1 MQDETAT
8 LENKD
13 NKEESVIDIKSLLEA
28 ANSSGFDEAETLL
41 RGKET
46 FEKADSFFEL
56 IKSEPATEI
65 VSNSDS
71 VPLESEENFEE
82 KGQSAENNS
91 DDHQQTALS
100 EEDQEGLET
109 IGNIAS
115 EVADLEVSDMSEAS
129 EIEDLNEK
137 DEFQSAEENNA
148 SFETVDV
155 VKHVINE
162 SSDEINDEDE
172 DQPNVE
178 QSEDYQRGYQDA
190 LVEFENTLEVEKK
203 AVADFANTLFAAR
216 DDFSS
221 LIEQFLI
228 EKAKE
233 ISVEFLGERIDEVPE
248 LLVDRVKAV
257 SSEII
262 ENTTHMTLELNEI
275 DATAFIEKSSDL
287 PFQIITTSELAR
299 GEFRILAGKSG
310 YFQKYQI
317 EASLL

>member
-1 MQDETAT
+1 MQDDTTT
-8 LENKD
+8 LENKET
-13 NKEESVIDIKSLLEA
+13 KEEPVIDLKSLLEA
-28 ANSSGFDEAETLL
+28 ANSSRFDEAETLL
-41 RGKET
+41 RGNEA

-56 IKSEPATEI
+56 IKSEPTTET
-65 VSNSDS
+65 VSNLDS

-82 KGQSAENNS
+82 KGQAAENNS
-91 DDHQQTALS
+91 EDYQQTALS
-100 EEDQEGLET
+100 EEDQEGLEAT
-109 IGNIAS
+109 DNIAS
-115 EVADLEVSDMSEAS
+115 EVADLEVSNMSEAS
-129 EIEDLNEK
+129 EIRDLTEK
-137 DEFQSAEENNA
+137 DELQSAEENNA

-162 SSDEINDEDE
+162 NSEEINDEDE
-172 DQPNVE
+172 GESNVE
-178 QSEDYQRGYQDA
+178 HSEDYQRGYQDA

-233 ISVEFLGERIDEVPE
+233 ISVDFLGERIDEVPE

-275 DATAFIEKSSDL
+275 DATAFIEKSSDI
-287 PFQIITTSELAR
+287 PFQIVTTSKLAR
-299 GEFRILAGKSG
+299 GEFRIVAGKSG
-310 YFQKYQI
+310 YFQKL
-317 EASLL
+317 SN

>member
-28 ANSSGFDEAETLL
+28 ANSSRFDEAETLL

-162 SSDEINDEDE
+162 SSDEIKDEDE

-233 ISVEFLGERIDEVPE
+233 ISVAFLGERIDEVPE

-310 YFQKYQI
+310 YFQKI
-317 EASLL
+317 SN

>member
-1 MQDETAT
+1 MQDETTT
-8 LENKD
+8 LENND
-13 NKEESVIDIKSLLEA
+13 DKEEPVIDIKSLLEA
-28 ANSSGFDEAETLL
+28 ANSSRFDEAETLL

-71 VPLESEENFEE
+71 VPLESDENLE
-82 KGQSAENNS
+82 KKEQSAENNI
-91 DDHQQTALS
+91 DDHQKTALS
-100 EEDQEGLET
+100 EEEQEGLET
-109 IGNIAS
+109 TGDIAS
-115 EVADLEVSDMSEAS
+115 EAADLVVSDMSEAS
-129 EIEDLNEK
+129 EIEALHEK
-137 DEFQSAEENNA
+137 DELQSAEENNA

-162 SSDEINDEDE
+162 NSEETNEEDE
-172 DQPNVE
+172 GEPNVE

-310 YFQKYQI
+310 YFQKI
-317 EASLL
+317 LN

>member
-1 MQDETAT
+1 MQDETTT
-8 LENKD
+8 LENKE
-13 NKEESVIDIKSLLEA
+13 NKEEPAIDIKSLLEA
-28 ANSSGFDEAETLL
+28 ANSSRFDEAETLL

-56 IKSEPATEI
+56 IKSEPATEM

-71 VPLESEENFEE
+71 VPLESEEDFEE
-82 KGQSAENNS
+82 KGQSAKNKS
-91 DDHQQTALS
+91 DDLQQAPLS
-100 EEDQEGLET
+100 EEDEEGLDAT
-109 IGNIAS
+109 DNIAS
-115 EVADLEVSDMSEAS
+115 EVADLEVSNMSEAS
-129 EIEDLNEK
+129 EIKDLNEK
-137 DEFQSAEENNA
+137 DELQSAEENNA

-162 SSDEINDEDE
+162 NSEEINDEDE
-172 DQPNVE
+172 GESNVE

-233 ISVEFLGERIDEVPE
+233 ISVDFLGERIDEVPE

-275 DATAFIEKSSDL
+275 DATVFIEKSSYL

-299 GEFRILAGKSG
+299 GEFRIRAGKSG
-310 YFQKYQI
+310 YFQKI
-317 EASLL
+317 SN

>member
-1 MQDETAT
+1 MQDETTT

-13 NKEESVIDIKSLLEA
+13 NKEEPVIDIKSLLEA
-28 ANSSGFDEAETLL
+28 ANSSRFDEAETLL

-100 EEDQEGLET
+100 EEDQEDSET

-115 EVADLEVSDMSEAS
+115 EVADLEVSDVSEAS

-137 DEFQSAEENNA
+137 DEFQSAKENNA

-162 SSDEINDEDE
+162 NSDEINDEDE
-172 DQPNVE
+172 SEPNVE

-190 LVEFENTLEVEKK
+190 LVEFENTLEAEKK
-203 AVADFANTLFAAR
+203 AVAEFANTLFAAR

-233 ISVEFLGERIDEVPE
+233 ISVDFLGERIDEVPE

-310 YFQKYQI
+310 YFQKI
-317 EASLL
+317 SN

>member
-1 MQDETAT
+1 MQDETTT
-8 LENKD
+8 LENND
-13 NKEESVIDIKSLLEA
+13 DKEEPVIDIKSLLEA
-28 ANSSGFDEAETLL
+28 ANSSRFDEAETLL
-41 RGKET
+41 REKET

-71 VPLESEENFEE
+71 VPLESDENLE
-82 KGQSAENNS
+82 KKEQSAENNI
-91 DDHQQTALS
+91 DDHQKTALS
-100 EEDQEGLET
+100 EEEQEGLET
-109 IGNIAS
+109 TGDIAS
-115 EVADLEVSDMSEAS
+115 EAADLVVSDMSEAS
-129 EIEDLNEK
+129 EIEALHEK
-137 DEFQSAEENNA
+137 DELQSAEENNA

-155 VKHVINE
+155 VKHVTNE
-162 SSDEINDEDE
+162 NSEETNEEDE
-172 DQPNVE
+172 GEPNVE

-190 LVEFENTLEVEKK
+190 LVEFENTLEAEKK

-233 ISVEFLGERIDEVPE
+233 ISVDFLGERIDEVPE

-287 PFQIITTSELAR
+287 PFQIITTSKLAR

-310 YFQKYQI
+310 YHQKI
-317 EASLL
+317 SN

>member
-1 MQDETAT
+1 MQDETTT

-13 NKEESVIDIKSLLEA
+13 NKEEPVIDIKSLLEA
-28 ANSSGFDEAETLL
+28 ANSSRFDEAETLL

-71 VPLESEENFEE
+71 VPLESDENLE
-82 KGQSAENNS
+82 KKEQSAENNI
-91 DDHQQTALS
+91 DDHQKTALS
-100 EEDQEGLET
+100 EEEQEGLET
-109 IGNIAS
+109 TGDIAS
-115 EVADLEVSDMSEAS
+115 EAADLVVSDMSEAS
-129 EIEDLNEK
+129 EIEALHEK
-137 DEFQSAEENNA
+137 DELQSAEENNA

-155 VKHVINE
+155 VKHVTNE
-162 SSDEINDEDE
+162 NSEETNEEDE
-172 DQPNVE
+172 GEPNVE

-190 LVEFENTLEVEKK
+190 LVEFENTLEAEKK

-233 ISVEFLGERIDEVPE
+233 ISVAFLGERIDEVPE
-248 LLVDRVKAV
+248 LLIDRVKAV

-275 DATAFIEKSSDL
+275 DATVFIEKSSDL

-299 GEFRILAGKSG
+299 GEFRIRAGKSG
-310 YFQKYQI
+310 YFQKI
-317 EASLL
+317 LN

>member
-1 MQDETAT
+1 MQDETTT
-8 LENKD
+8 LENND
-13 NKEESVIDIKSLLEA
+13 DKEEPVIDIKSLLEA
-28 ANSSGFDEAETLL
+28 ANSSRFDEAETLL

-71 VPLESEENFEE
+71 VPLESDENLE
-82 KGQSAENNS
+82 KKEQSAENNI
-91 DDHQQTALS
+91 DDHQKTALS
-100 EEDQEGLET
+100 EEEQEGLET
-109 IGNIAS
+109 TGDIAS
-115 EVADLEVSDMSEAS
+115 EAADLVVPDMSEAS
-129 EIEDLNEK
+129 EIEALHEK
-137 DEFQSAEENNA
+137 DELQSAEENNA

-162 SSDEINDEDE
+162 NSEEINDEDE
-172 DQPNVE
+172 GESNVE

-190 LVEFENTLEVEKK
+190 LVEFENTLEAEKK

-233 ISVEFLGERIDEVPE
+233 ISVDFLGERIDEVPE

-262 ENTTHMTLELNEI
+262 ENTTHMILELNEI
-275 DATAFIEKSSDL
+275 DAIAFIEKSSDL

-310 YFQKYQI
+310 YFQKI
-317 EASLL
+317 SN

>member
-1 MQDETAT
+1 MQDETTT
-8 LENKD
+8 LENND
-13 NKEESVIDIKSLLEA
+13 DKEEPVIDIKSLLEA
-28 ANSSGFDEAETLL
+28 ANSSRFDEAETLL

-71 VPLESEENFEE
+71 VPLESDENLE
-82 KGQSAENNS
+82 KKEQSAENNI
-91 DDHQQTALS
+91 DDHQKTALS
-100 EEDQEGLET
+100 EEEQEGLET
-109 IGNIAS
+109 TGDIAS
-115 EVADLEVSDMSEAS
+115 EAADLVVSDMSEAS
-129 EIEDLNEK
+129 EIEALHEK
-137 DEFQSAEENNA
+137 DELQSAEENNA

-162 SSDEINDEDE
+162 NSEEINDEDE
-172 DQPNVE
+172 GESNVE

-190 LVEFENTLEVEKK
+190 LVEFENTLEAEKK

-233 ISVEFLGERIDEVPE
+233 ISVAFLGERIDEVPE
-248 LLVDRVKAV
+248 LLIDRVKAV

-275 DATAFIEKSSDL
+275 DATVFIEKSSDL

-299 GEFRILAGKSG
+299 GEFRIRAGKSG
-310 YFQKYQI
+310 YFQKI
-317 EASLL
+317 SN

>member
-1 MQDETAT
+1 MQDDTTT
-8 LENKD
+8 LENKEI
-13 NKEESVIDIKSLLEA
+13 KEEPVIDLKSLLEA
-28 ANSSGFDEAETLL
+28 ANSSRFDEAETLL
-41 RGKET
+41 RGKEA

-56 IKSEPATEI
+56 IKSEPTTET
-65 VSNSDS
+65 VSNLDS
-71 VPLESEENFEE
+71 VPLDSEENSEE

-91 DDHQQTALS
+91 DDYQQTALS
-100 EEDQEGLET
+100 EEDQEGLEAT
-109 IGNIAS
+109 DNIAS
-115 EVADLEVSDMSEAS
+115 EVADLEVSNMSEAS
-129 EIEDLNEK
+129 EIKDLNEK
-137 DEFQSAEENNA
+137 DELQSAEENNA

-155 VKHVINE
+155 VKQVINE
-162 SSDEINDEDE
+162 NSDEINDEDE
-172 DQPNVE
+172 SESNVE
-178 QSEDYQRGYQDA
+178 ESEDYQRGYQDA

-233 ISVEFLGERIDEVPE
+233 ISVDFLGERIDEVPE

-287 PFQIITTSELAR
+287 PFQIVTTSKLAR
-299 GEFRILAGKSG
+299 GEFRIVAGKSG
-310 YFQKYQI
+310 YFQKL
-317 EASLL
+317 SN

>member
-1 MQDETAT
+1 MQDDTTT
-8 LENKD
+8 LENKEI
-13 NKEESVIDIKSLLEA
+13 KEEPVIDLKSLLEA
-28 ANSSGFDEAETLL
+28 ANSSRFDEAETLL

-56 IKSEPATEI
+56 IKSEPETEM

-71 VPLESEENFEE
+71 FPLESEEDFEE

-100 EEDQEGLET
+100 EEDQEGLEAT
-109 IGNIAS
+109 DNIAS
-115 EVADLEVSDMSEAS
+115 EVADLEVSNMSEAS
-129 EIEDLNEK
+129 EIEALHEK
-137 DEFQSAEENNA
+137 DELQSAEENNA

-155 VKHVINE
+155 VKHVTNE
-162 SSDEINDEDE
+162 NSEETNEEDE
-172 DQPNVE
+172 GEPNVE

-190 LVEFENTLEVEKK
+190 LVEFENTLEAEKK

-233 ISVEFLGERIDEVPE
+233 ISVAFLGERIDEVPE
-248 LLVDRVKAV
+248 LLIDRVKAV

-275 DATAFIEKSSDL
+275 DATVFIEKSSDL

-299 GEFRILAGKSG
+299 GEFRIRAGKSG
-310 YFQKYQI
+310 YFQKI
-317 EASLL
+317 LN

>member
-28 ANSSGFDEAETLL
+28 ANSSRFDEAETLL

-100 EEDQEGLET
+100 EEDQEGSET

-137 DEFQSAEENNA
+137 DELQSAEENNA

-162 SSDEINDEDE
+162 NSEEINDEDE
-172 DQPNVE
+172 GESNVE

-233 ISVEFLGERIDEVPE
+233 ISVDFLGERIDEVPE

-310 YFQKYQI
+310 YFQKI
-317 EASLL
+317 LN

>member
-1 MQDETAT
+1 MQDETTT
-8 LENKD
+8 LENKET
-13 NKEESVIDIKSLLEA
+13 KEEPVIDIKSLLEA
-28 ANSSGFDEAETLL
+28 ANSSRFDEAETLL

-100 EEDQEGLET
+100 EEDQEGSKT
-109 IGNIAS
+109 TGNIAS

-172 DQPNVE
+172 EQPNVE

-233 ISVEFLGERIDEVPE
+233 ISVDFLGERIDEVPE

-310 YFQKYQI
+310 YFQKI
-317 EASLL
+317 SN

>member
-28 ANSSGFDEAETLL
+28 ANSSRFDEAETLL

-91 DDHQQTALS
+91 DDHQQTALP
-100 EEDQEGLET
+100 EEEQEGLET
-109 IGNIAS
+109 TGDIAS
-115 EVADLEVSDMSEAS
+115 EAADLVVPDMGEAS
-129 EIEDLNEK
+129 EIEDLHEK
-137 DEFQSAEENNA
+137 DEPRSAEENNA

-162 SSDEINDEDE
+162 NSDEINDEDE
-172 DQPNVE
+172 SEPNVE
-178 QSEDYQRGYQDA
+178 QSEDYQKGYQDA

-221 LIEQFLI
+221 LIEQFLL

-233 ISVEFLGERIDEVPE
+233 ISVDFLGDRIDEVPE

-310 YFQKYQI
+310 YFQKI
-317 EASLL
+317 LN

>member
-1 MQDETAT
+1 MQDETTT
-8 LENKD
+8 LENKE
-13 NKEESVIDIKSLLEA
+13 NKEEPAIDIKSLLEA
-28 ANSSGFDEAETLL
+28 ANSSRFDEAETLL

-56 IKSEPATEI
+56 IKSEPATEM

-71 VPLESEENFEE
+71 VPLESEEDFEE
-82 KGQSAENNS
+82 KGQSAENKS
-91 DDHQQTALS
+91 DDLQQAPLS
-100 EEDQEGLET
+100 EEDEEGLEAT
-109 IGNIAS
+109 DNIAS
-115 EVADLEVSDMSEAS
+115 EVADLEVSNMSEAS
-129 EIEDLNEK
+129 EIKDLNEK
-137 DEFQSAEENNA
+137 DELQSAEENNA

-162 SSDEINDEDE
+162 NSEEINDEDE
-172 DQPNVE
+172 GESNVE

-233 ISVEFLGERIDEVPE
+233 ISVDFLGERIDEVPE

-275 DATAFIEKSSDL
+275 DATVFIEKSSNL

-310 YFQKYQI
+310 YFQKI
-317 EASLL
+317 SN

>member
-28 ANSSGFDEAETLL
+28 ANSSRFDEAETLL

-172 DQPNVE
+172 GEPNVE

-190 LVEFENTLEVEKK
+190 LVEFENTLEVEKN

-233 ISVEFLGERIDEVPE
+233 ISVDFLGERIDEVPE

-310 YFQKYQI
+310 YFQKI
-317 EASLL
+317 LN

>member
-1 MQDETAT
+1 MQDETTT
-8 LENKD
+8 LENND
-13 NKEESVIDIKSLLEA
+13 DKEEPVIDIKSLLEA
-28 ANSSGFDEAETLL
+28 ANSSRFDEAETLL

-100 EEDQEGLET
+100 EEDQEDSET

-115 EVADLEVSDMSEAS
+115 EVADLEVSDVSEAS

-137 DEFQSAEENNA
+137 DEFQSAKENNA

-162 SSDEINDEDE
+162 NSDEINDEDE
-172 DQPNVE
+172 SEPNVE

-190 LVEFENTLEVEKK
+190 LVEFENTLEAEKK
-203 AVADFANTLFAAR
+203 AVAEFANTLFAAR

-233 ISVEFLGERIDEVPE
+233 ISVDFLGERIDEVPE

-310 YFQKYQI
+310 YFQKI
-317 EASLL
+317 LN

>member
-1 MQDETAT
+1 MQDETTT

-13 NKEESVIDIKSLLEA
+13 NKEEPVIDIKSLLEA
-28 ANSSGFDEAETLL
+28 ANSSRFDEAETLL

-71 VPLESEENFEE
+71 VPLEPEENSEE

-100 EEDQEGLET
+100 EEDQEGSET
-109 IGNIAS
+109 TGNIAS

-162 SSDEINDEDE
+162 NSDEINDEDE
-172 DQPNVE
+172 GEPNVE

-233 ISVEFLGERIDEVPE
+233 ISVAFLGERIDEVPE
-248 LLVDRVKAV
+248 LLIDRVKAV

-310 YFQKYQI
+310 YFQKI
-317 EASLL
+317 SN

>member
-1 MQDETAT
+1 MQDDTTT
-8 LENKD
+8 LENKE
-13 NKEESVIDIKSLLEA
+13 NKEEPAIDIKSLLEA
-28 ANSSGFDEAETLL
+28 ANSSRFDEAETLL

-233 ISVEFLGERIDEVPE
+233 ISVDFLGERIDEVPE

-310 YFQKYQI
+310 YFQKI
-317 EASLL
+317 SN

>member
-1 MQDETAT
+1 M
-8 LENKD
+8 
-13 NKEESVIDIKSLLEA
+13 
-28 ANSSGFDEAETLL
+28 
-41 RGKET
+41 
-46 FEKADSFFEL
+46 
-56 IKSEPATEI
+56 
-65 VSNSDS
+65 
-71 VPLESEENFEE
+71 ESEENFEE

-100 EEDQEGLET
+100 EEDQEGSET

-137 DEFQSAEENNA
+137 DELQSAEENNA

-162 SSDEINDEDE
+162 NSEEINDEDKGE
-172 DQPNVE
+172 SNVE

-221 LIEQFLI
+221 LVEQFLI

-233 ISVEFLGERIDEVPE
+233 ISVDFLGERIDEVPE

-287 PFQIITTSELAR
+287 PFQITTTSELAR

-310 YFQKYQI
+310 YFQKI
-317 EASLL
+317 LN

>member
-1 MQDETAT
+1 MQDETTT
-8 LENKD
+8 LENND
-13 NKEESVIDIKSLLEA
+13 DKEEPVIDIKSLLEA
-28 ANSSGFDEAETLL
+28 ANSSRFDEAETLL

-71 VPLESEENFEE
+71 VPLESDENLE
-82 KGQSAENNS
+82 KKEQSAENNI
-91 DDHQQTALS
+91 DDHQKTALS
-100 EEDQEGLET
+100 EEEQEGLET
-109 IGNIAS
+109 TGDIAS
-115 EVADLEVSDMSEAS
+115 EAADLVVSDMSEAS
-129 EIEDLNEK
+129 EIEALHEK
-137 DEFQSAEENNA
+137 DELQSAEENNA

-155 VKHVINE
+155 VKHVTNE
-162 SSDEINDEDE
+162 NSEETNEEDE
-172 DQPNVE
+172 GEPNVE

-190 LVEFENTLEVEKK
+190 LVEFENTLEAEKK

-216 DDFSS
+216 DDFSR

-233 ISVEFLGERIDEVPE
+233 ISVAFLGERIDEVPE
-248 LLVDRVKAV
+248 LLIDRVKAV

-275 DATAFIEKSSDL
+275 DATVFIEKSSDL

-310 YFQKYQI
+310 YFQKI
-317 EASLL
+317 SN

>member
-1 MQDETAT
+1 MQDETTT
-8 LENKD
+8 LENND
-13 NKEESVIDIKSLLEA
+13 DKEEPVIDIKSLLEA
-28 ANSSGFDEAETLL
+28 ANSSRFDEAETLL

-71 VPLESEENFEE
+71 VPLESDENLE
-82 KGQSAENNS
+82 KKEQSAENNI
-91 DDHQQTALS
+91 DDHQKTALS
-100 EEDQEGLET
+100 EEEQEGLET
-109 IGNIAS
+109 TGDIAS
-115 EVADLEVSDMSEAS
+115 EAADLVVSDMSEAS
-129 EIEDLNEK
+129 EIEALHEK
-137 DEFQSAEENNA
+137 DELQSAEENNA

-155 VKHVINE
+155 VKHVTNE
-162 SSDEINDEDE
+162 NSEETNEEDE
-172 DQPNVE
+172 GEPNVE

-190 LVEFENTLEVEKK
+190 LVEFENTFEAEKK
-203 AVADFANTLFAAR
+203 VVADFANTLFAAR

-233 ISVEFLGERIDEVPE
+233 ISVDFLGERIDEVPE

-275 DATAFIEKSSDL
+275 DATVFIEKSSDL

-310 YFQKYQI
+310 YFQKI
-317 EASLL
+317 LN

>member
-1 MQDETAT
+1 MQDETTT

-13 NKEESVIDIKSLLEA
+13 NKEEPVIDIKSLLEA
-28 ANSSGFDEAETLL
+28 ANSSRFDEAETLL

-162 SSDEINDEDE
+162 NSDEINDEDE
-172 DQPNVE
+172 GEPNVE

-233 ISVEFLGERIDEVPE
+233 ISVDFLGERIDEVPE

-310 YFQKYQI
+310 YFQKI
-317 EASLL
+317 SN

>member
-1 MQDETAT
+1 MQDETTT
-8 LENKD
+8 LENND
-13 NKEESVIDIKSLLEA
+13 DKEEPVIDIKSLLEA
-28 ANSSGFDEAETLL
+28 ANSSRFDEAETLL

-71 VPLESEENFEE
+71 VPLESDENLE
-82 KGQSAENNS
+82 KKEQSAENNI
-91 DDHQQTALS
+91 DDHQKTALS
-100 EEDQEGLET
+100 EEEQEGLET
-109 IGNIAS
+109 TGDIAS
-115 EVADLEVSDMSEAS
+115 EAADLVVSDMSEAS
-129 EIEDLNEK
+129 EIEALHEK
-137 DEFQSAEENNA
+137 DELQSAEENNA

-155 VKHVINE
+155 VKHVTNE
-162 SSDEINDEDE
+162 NSEETNEEDE
-172 DQPNVE
+172 GEPNVE

-190 LVEFENTLEVEKK
+190 LVEFENTLEAEKK

-233 ISVEFLGERIDEVPE
+233 ISVAFLGERIDEVPE
-248 LLVDRVKAV
+248 LLIDRVKAV

-275 DATAFIEKSSDL
+275 DATVFIEKSSDL

-299 GEFRILAGKSG
+299 GEFRIRAGKSG
-310 YFQKYQI
+310 YFQQI
-317 EASLL
+317 SN

>member
-1 MQDETAT
+1 MQDETTT

-13 NKEESVIDIKSLLEA
+13 NKEEPVIDIKSLLEA
-28 ANSSGFDEAETLL
+28 ANSSRFDEAETLL

-56 IKSEPATEI
+56 IKSEPANEI

-100 EEDQEGLET
+100 EEDQESSET

-162 SSDEINDEDE
+162 NSDEINDEDE
-172 DQPNVE
+172 SEPNVE
-178 QSEDYQRGYQDA
+178 QSEDYQKGYQDA

-233 ISVEFLGERIDEVPE
+233 ISVDFLGERIDEVPE

-310 YFQKYQI
+310 YFQKI
-317 EASLL
+317 LN

>member
-1 MQDETAT
+1 MQDETTT

-13 NKEESVIDIKSLLEA
+13 NKEEPVIDIKSLLEA
-28 ANSSGFDEAETLL
+28 ANSSRFDEAETLL
-41 RGKET
+41 RGKEA

-56 IKSEPATEI
+56 IKSEPTTEA
-65 VSNSDS
+65 VSNLDS
-71 VPLESEENFEE
+71 VPLDSEENSEE

-91 DDHQQTALS
+91 DDYQQTALS
-100 EEDQEGLET
+100 EEDQEGSEAT
-109 IGNIAS
+109 DNIAS
-115 EVADLEVSDMSEAS
+115 EVADLEVSNMSEAS
-129 EIEDLNEK
+129 EIKDLNEK
-137 DEFQSAEENNA
+137 DELQSAEENNA

-155 VKHVINE
+155 IKQVINE
-162 SSDEINDEDE
+162 NSDEINDEDE
-172 DQPNVE
+172 SESNIE
-178 QSEDYQRGYQDA
+178 ESEDYQRGYQDA

-233 ISVEFLGERIDEVPE
+233 ISVDFLGERIDEVPE

-275 DATAFIEKSSDL
+275 DASAFIEKSSDL

-310 YFQKYQI
+310 YFQKI
-317 EASLL
+317 SN

>member
-1 MQDETAT
+1 MQDDTTT
-8 LENKD
+8 LENKE
-13 NKEESVIDIKSLLEA
+13 NKEEPVIDIKSLLEA
-28 ANSSGFDEAETLL
+28 ANSSRFDEAETLL
-41 RGKET
+41 REKET

-71 VPLESEENFEE
+71 VPLESDENLE
-82 KGQSAENNS
+82 KKEQSAENNI
-91 DDHQQTALS
+91 DDHQKTALS
-100 EEDQEGLET
+100 EEEQEGLET
-109 IGNIAS
+109 TGDIAS
-115 EVADLEVSDMSEAS
+115 EAADLVVSDMSEAS
-129 EIEDLNEK
+129 EIEALHEK
-137 DEFQSAEENNA
+137 DELQSAEENNA

-155 VKHVINE
+155 VKHVTNE
-162 SSDEINDEDE
+162 NSEETNEEDE
-172 DQPNVE
+172 GEPNVE

-190 LVEFENTLEVEKK
+190 LVEFENTLEAEKK
-203 AVADFANTLFAAR
+203 AIADFANTLFAAR

-233 ISVEFLGERIDEVPE
+233 ISVDFLGERIDEVPE

-287 PFQIITTSELAR
+287 PFQIVTTSKLAR
-299 GEFRILAGKSG
+299 GEFRIVAGKSG
-310 YFQKYQI
+310 YFQKL
-317 EASLL
+317 SN

>member
-1 MQDETAT
+1 MQDETTT
-8 LENKD
+8 LENND
-13 NKEESVIDIKSLLEA
+13 DKEEPVIDIKSLLEA
-28 ANSSGFDEAETLL
+28 ANSSRFDEAETLL

-71 VPLESEENFEE
+71 VPLESDENLE
-82 KGQSAENNS
+82 KKEQSAENNI
-91 DDHQQTALS
+91 DDHQKTALS
-100 EEDQEGLET
+100 EEEQEGLET
-109 IGNIAS
+109 TGDIAS
-115 EVADLEVSDMSEAS
+115 EAADLVVSDMSEAS
-129 EIEDLNEK
+129 EIEALHEK
-137 DEFQSAEENNA
+137 DELQSAEENNA

-155 VKHVINE
+155 VKHVTNE
-162 SSDEINDEDE
+162 NSEETNEEDE
-172 DQPNVE
+172 GEPNVE

-190 LVEFENTLEVEKK
+190 LVEFENTLEAEKK

-233 ISVEFLGERIDEVPE
+233 ISVAFLGERIDEVPE
-248 LLVDRVKAV
+248 LLIDRVKAV

-275 DATAFIEKSSDL
+275 DATVFIEKSSDL

-310 YFQKYQI
+310 YFQKI
-317 EASLL
+317 SN

>member
-1 MQDETAT
+1 MQDETTT

-13 NKEESVIDIKSLLEA
+13 NKEEPVIDIKSLLEA
-28 ANSSGFDEAETLL
+28 ANSSRFDEAETLL

-71 VPLESEENFEE
+71 VPLEPEENSEE

-100 EEDQEGLET
+100 EEDQEGSET

-115 EVADLEVSDMSEAS
+115 EVADLEVSDVSEAS

-162 SSDEINDEDE
+162 NSDEINDEDE
-172 DQPNVE
+172 GEPNVE

-233 ISVEFLGERIDEVPE
+233 ISVDFLGERIDEVPE

-310 YFQKYQI
+310 YFQKI
-317 EASLL
+317 LN

>member
-1 MQDETAT
+1 MQDETTT
-8 LENKD
+8 LENND
-13 NKEESVIDIKSLLEA
+13 DKEEPVIDIKSLLEA
-28 ANSSGFDEAETLL
+28 ANSSRFDEAETLL

-71 VPLESEENFEE
+71 VPLESDENLE
-82 KGQSAENNS
+82 KKEQSAENNI
-91 DDHQQTALS
+91 DDHQKTALS
-100 EEDQEGLET
+100 EEEQEGLET
-109 IGNIAS
+109 TGDIAS
-115 EVADLEVSDMSEAS
+115 EAADLVVSDMSEAS
-129 EIEDLNEK
+129 EIEALHEK
-137 DEFQSAEENNA
+137 DELQSAEENNA

-155 VKHVINE
+155 VKHVTNE
-162 SSDEINDEDE
+162 NSEETNEEDE
-172 DQPNVE
+172 GEPNVE

-190 LVEFENTLEVEKK
+190 LVEFENTLEAEKK

-233 ISVEFLGERIDEVPE
+233 ISVAFLGERIDEVPE
-248 LLVDRVKAV
+248 LLIDRVKAV

-275 DATAFIEKSSDL
+275 DATVFIEKSSDL

-310 YFQKYQI
+310 YFQKI
-317 EASLL
+317 LN